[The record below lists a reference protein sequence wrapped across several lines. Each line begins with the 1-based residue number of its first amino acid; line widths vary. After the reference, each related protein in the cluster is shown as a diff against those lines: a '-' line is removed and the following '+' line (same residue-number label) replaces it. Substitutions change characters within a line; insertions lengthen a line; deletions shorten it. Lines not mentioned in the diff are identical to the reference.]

1 MKKVLFIDR
10 DGTLIREPE
19 DEQVDSWEKFEF
31 LPGVIRNLGYITE
44 NMDYELVMVTNQDGL
59 GTDSFPEETFWPVQ
73 NKLLQI
79 LKGEGIIFSDILI
92 DRSFPEEN
100 APTRKPGTAML
111 TKYLNGD
118 YDLGVSYVIGD
129 RQSDADLAKNLAIKS
144 ILITDQKELKADF
157 IVSSW
162 KEIPQIL
169 CFDQRKAEIIRK
181 TRETDISL
189 SLSIDGTGKTDINTG
204 IGFFDHML
212 EQVAF
217 HSKSDLSL
225 TVQGDLQVDEHHTV
239 EDTAIALGQAFARAL
254 GDKKQINRYGFLL
267 PMDESLAQV
276 ALDFSGR
283 SYLVWDVTFTR
294 EKIGDMPTELFKHF
308 FESFVRHAGCTL
320 NIKADGE
327 NEHHIA
333 ESIFKAFGK
342 TLRQAAERN
351 PENAITASTKGVL

>member
-10 DGTLIREPE
+10 DGTLIQEPE
-19 DEQVDSWEKFEF
+19 DEQVDSWDKFEF
-31 LPGVIRNLGYITE
+31 LPGVIRNLGKIAE
-44 NMDYELVMVTNQDGL
+44 NTNYELVMVTNQDGL

-73 NKLLQI
+73 NKMLQI
-79 LKGEGIIFSDILI
+79 LKGEGIVFDDIFI
-92 DRSFPEEN
+92 DRSFPEDN
-100 APTRKPGTAML
+100 SKTRKPGIAML
-111 TKYLNGD
+111 TKYMSRD
-118 YDLGVSYVIGD
+118 YDLRQSFVIGD
-129 RQSDADLAKNLAIKS
+129 RQSDAELAKNLGAKS
-144 ILITDQKELKADF
+144 ILITDRQNLNADF
-157 IVSSW
+157 TVTTWSGIW
-162 KEIPQIL
+162 QIL
-169 CFDQRKAEIIRK
+169 CFEPRQAEICRK
-181 TRETDISL
+181 TRETDITL
-189 SLSIDGTGKTDINTG
+189 ILKLDGSGKTNIKTG

-217 HSKSDLSL
+217 HSRSDLEL

-239 EDTAIALGQAFARAL
+239 EDTAISLGQAFSKAL

-283 SYLVWDVTFTR
+283 SYLVWNVTFTR

-320 NIKADGE
+320 NIKAEGE

-342 TLRQAAERN
+342 TLRRASERN
-351 PENAITASTKGVL
+351 AENADTASTKGVL

>member
-31 LPGVIRNLGYITE
+31 LPGVIRNLGYILE
-44 NMDYELVMVTNQDGL
+44 NADYNLIMVTNQDGL
-59 GTDSFPEETFWPVQ
+59 GTGSFPEETFWPVQ
-73 NKLLQI
+73 NKMLQI
-79 LKGEGIIFSDILI
+79 LKGEGVTFSDILI
-92 DRSFPEEN
+92 DRSFREDNSP
-100 APTRKPGTAML
+100 ARKPGTAML
-111 TKYLNGD
+111 STYLKGD
-118 YDLGVSYVIGD
+118 YDLKASFVIGD
-129 RQSDADLAKNLAIKS
+129 RQSDADLARNLGAKS
-144 ILITDQKELKADF
+144 ILITDQKDLNADF

-162 KEIPQIL
+162 KEIPNIL
-169 CFDQRKAEIIRK
+169 SFDQRRAEINRE

-189 SLSIDGTGKTDINTG
+189 SLSVDGTGKTDIKTG

-217 HSKSDLSL
+217 HSISDLFI

-239 EDTAIALGQAFARAL
+239 EDTAIALGQAFAKAL

-333 ESIFKAFGK
+333 EAIFKAFGK
-342 TLRQAAERN
+342 VLRQAAERN

>member
-10 DGTLIREPE
+10 DGTLIQEPE
-19 DEQVDSWEKFEF
+19 DEQVDSWDKFEF
-31 LPGVIRNLGYITE
+31 LPGVIRNLGKIAE
-44 NMDYELVMVTNQDGL
+44 NTNYELVMVTNQDGL

-73 NKLLQI
+73 NKMLQI
-79 LKGEGIIFSDILI
+79 LKGEGIVFDDIFI
-92 DRSFPEEN
+92 DRSFPEDN
-100 APTRKPGTAML
+100 SKTRKPGIAML
-111 TKYLNGD
+111 TKYMSRD
-118 YDLGVSYVIGD
+118 YDLRQSFVIGD
-129 RQSDADLAKNLAIKS
+129 RQSDAELAKNLGAKS
-144 ILITDQKELKADF
+144 ILITDRQDLNTDF
-157 IVSSW
+157 TVTSW
-162 KEIPQIL
+162 NEISQIL
-169 CFDQRKAEIIRK
+169 CFEPRQAEIRRK
-181 TRETDISL
+181 TRETDINL
-189 SLSIDGTGKTDINTG
+189 ILKLDGSGKTNIKTG

-217 HSKSDLSL
+217 HSRSDLEL

-239 EDTAIALGQAFARAL
+239 EDTAISLGQAFSKAL

-283 SYLVWDVTFTR
+283 SYLVWNVTFTR

-320 NIKADGE
+320 NIKAEGE

-342 TLRQAAERN
+342 TLRRASERN
-351 PENAITASTKGVL
+351 AENADTASTKGVL

>member
-19 DEQVDSWEKFEF
+19 DEQIDSWDKFEF
-31 LPGVIRNLGYITE
+31 LPGVIRYLGYIAE

-59 GTDSFPEETFWPVQ
+59 GTKSFPEDTFWPVQ
-73 NKLLQI
+73 NKMLQI
-79 LKGEGIIFSDILI
+79 LKGEGIVFNEIFI
-92 DRSFPEEN
+92 DRSFPEDN
-100 APTRKPGTAML
+100 SPARKPGTALLMN
-111 TKYLNGD
+111 YLNGE
-118 YDLGVSYVIGD
+118 YDLKASYVIGD
-129 RQSDADLAKNLAIKS
+129 RQSDADLAKNLNAHS
-144 ILITDQKELKADF
+144 ILITDEKDLNADY

-162 KEIPQIL
+162 KEIPKIL
-169 CFDQRKAEIIRK
+169 CFDQRKAEISRK
-181 TRETDISL
+181 TRETNISL
-189 SLSIDGTGKTDINTG
+189 ILNVDGMGKTNINTG
-204 IGFFDHML
+204 IGFLDHML

-217 HSKSDLSL
+217 HSKSDLTL

-239 EDTAIALGQAFARAL
+239 EDTAIALGQAFAKAL
-254 GDKKQINRYGFLL
+254 ADKKQINRYGFLL

-308 FESFVRHAGCTL
+308 FESFVRHSGCTL
-320 NIKADGE
+320 NIKAEGE

-333 ESIFKAFGK
+333 EAIFKAFGK
-342 TLRQAAERN
+342 VLRQAADRN